1 MKEPEWLT
9 SNDPEGMLTHIFRKA
24 SSRKLR
30 LFACACVRRAWPL
43 LRDPRSQRVVEKAE
57 AFADGLIT
65 VKELA
70 SARAATPG
78 RDEDRVRDW
87 VAKAAT
93 DCAISKAWFAVMK
106 ATDGVARS
114 STVQAAERHEQAAV
128 LREIIGNP
136 FRKTPLP
143 EHWSDTVQQ
152 LAESLYKGEDCAF
165 ALHDAL
171 LESGQAEFAEHFRD
185 ASQWHPKG
193 CWAVDLILGKK

>member
-1 MKEPEWLT
+1 MKEAEWLA
-9 SNDPEGMLTHIFRKA
+9 SSDPEAMLTHVFRKI

-43 LRDPRSQRVVEKAE
+43 LCDARSQRVVEKAE

-93 DCAISKAWFAVMK
+93 DCAISKAWFAVLK
-106 ATDGVARS
+106 ATDDVARS
-114 STVQAAERHEQAAV
+114 STVQAAERREQAAL
-128 LREIIGNP
+128 LREIVGNP

-143 EHWSDTVQQ
+143 DWPETVHQ
-152 LAESLYKGEDCAF
+152 LAESLYGGADCAF

-171 LESGQAEFAEHFRD
+171 LEAGHAEFAEHFRD

-193 CWAVDLILGKK
+193 CWAMDLVLGKK